1 VFSGHITADLNHH
14 PMVVLIRRRA
24 LHTEL
29 FSHME
34 EVYNAGNPPLKAT
47 CRARESDINT
57 IHHGE
62 ALLMAGS

>member
-1 VFSGHITADLNHH
+1 MCSGHFTADLSHH
-14 PMVVLIRRRA
+14 PMVVLIRQRA
-24 LHTEL
+24 RHTEL

-34 EVYNAGNPPLKAT
+34 EVYNAGNPPLKPT
-47 CRARESDINT
+47 CRAAASDINT